1 MKPTNHITNDSHS
14 QMDYGQ
20 VLEALNRASLF
31 ELYRLSVAIGNQL
44 TDPSRLAAVK
54 RALHAGQQIEWF
66 VAEENRLVRGKI
78 LELRRTRALVQQAED
93 GSRWTIPFHLI
104 NLDGHETEIAPQ
116 PARPLDRNRIKVGDG
131 VAFKDRSGQEHFG
144 EVVKLNPKTAAVLVG
159 RTRWRV
165 AYALLSAVIDGERG
179 DDDEASQLVLVD

>member
-1 MKPTNHITNDSHS
+1 MKPTNDISNHSHS
-14 QMDYGQ
+14 PMDYSE

-44 TDPSRLAAVK
+44 TDPARLAAVK
-54 RALHAGQQIEWF
+54 RALHVGQPIEWF
-66 VAEENRLVRGKI
+66 VAEENRLVGGKI

-116 PARPLDRNRIKVGDG
+116 PTRPLDRNRIKVGDR
-131 VAFKDRSGQEHFG
+131 VAFKDRAGQEHFG

-165 AYALLSAVIDGERG
+165 AYALLAPIIDGEC
-179 DDDEASQLVLVD
+179 DADEASQLVLVD